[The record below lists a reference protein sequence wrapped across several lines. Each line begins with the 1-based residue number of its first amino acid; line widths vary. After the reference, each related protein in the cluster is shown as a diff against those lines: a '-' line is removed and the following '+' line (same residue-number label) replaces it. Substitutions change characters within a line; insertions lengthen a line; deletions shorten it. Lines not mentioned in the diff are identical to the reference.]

1 MVLWWAGGVKTILG
15 DLRSEG
21 FSAGQKCIKH
31 LWRRLTKSFHTHFL
45 SYDLYNPI
53 IKKNSAPP
61 LPFSLKKGSQILEM
75 SVDASELEVF
85 VDNNLGVAKTL

>member
-21 FSAGQKCIKH
+21 FLVCQKCIKH
-31 LWRRLTKSFHTHFL
+31 LWRRLTKQRHQIFPHTFSL
-45 SYDLYNPI
+45 VRLI
-53 IKKNSAPP
+53 QNSAPP
-61 LPFSLKKGSQILEM
+61 LPFSLKKGSQIGEL
-75 SVDASELEVF
+75 SVDASELQVL